1 MREVN
6 RKIVD
11 IRNPTHIVL
20 KADEISADDVDTLSD
35 SDNPSVLQIA
45 SPTKLPNDEEQQ
57 GEEVKIERTTGE
69 KVPER
74 KDMGRATSMDG
85 KSNWSK
91 AGKNYE
97 FDATLKKTRNQ
108 LDVLKAPGFAIDAAN
123 AARDAQAEVNSN
135 ENAWLVE
142 YVDPLIKE
150 AYTGGALS
158 IKLDTQI
165 INKFVGEF
173 GGTLKGAWESIKEQY
188 STKDASYTF
197 GPGHTISWKDASE
210 FDLNL

>member
-20 KADEISADDVDTLSD
+20 KTDEISADDVDTLSD

-108 LDVLKAPGFAIDAAN
+108 LDVLKAPFDINTAQQDALAVNESDLRAWAEKWVDKELNQKIQSDPNASQYTIRFAGSNTDQSSQELGKIVGYSSEEAN
-123 AARDAQAEVNSN
+123 KMLGDMYNKNAQI
-135 ENAWLVE
+135 
-142 YVDPLIKE
+142 YPDFM
-150 AYTGGALS
+150 S
-158 IKLDTQI
+158 IS
-165 INKFVGEF
+165 F
-173 GGTLKGAWESIKEQY
+173 W
-188 STKDASYTF
+188 
-197 GPGHTISWKDASE
+197 
-210 FDLNL
+210 